1 MRRCLLHV
9 PPSRWKTKEK
19 RKQPS
24 NSSWYRS
31 VDCSGPLMFS
41 DGDVL
46 AISSRFDTAHQE
58 GLFSTVKG
66 CVVGARCT
74 QAHLVSI
81 AVHPGYEA
89 APRSIDLYVEQYLYP
104 PTYAA
109 PAAPRNLEHAGSCI
123 RRYPHGA
130 PRLQRNNWAI
140 FTATKAGRGPIDL
153 PVNDL
158 YESYKCEDG
167 VRTVWGNIVVVKTD
181 RMGEV
186 CDMVEKDIGVAE
198 LLIYSLFEDDN
209 KYNHPLVVN
218 PLVSPK
224 PKSYWGWQAW

>member
-1 MRRCLLHV
+1 
-9 PPSRWKTKEK
+9 
-19 RKQPS
+19 
-24 NSSWYRS
+24 
-31 VDCSGPLMFS
+31 MFS

-198 LLIYSLFEDDN
+198 LLIYSTTSRHVPAPYVVTSS
-209 KYNHPLVVN
+209 KGPLAGSRSIHTLSSSPRTRFIRSL
-218 PLVSPK
+218 PLAGRRSIHTLPNRD
-224 PKSYWGWQAW
+224 PPTGLA

>member
-1 MRRCLLHV
+1 
-9 PPSRWKTKEK
+9 
-19 RKQPS
+19 
-24 NSSWYRS
+24 
-31 VDCSGPLMFS
+31 MFS

-46 AISSRFDTAHQE
+46 AISSRFDTAH
-58 GLFSTVKG
+58 
-66 CVVGARCT
+66 

-198 LLIYSLFEDDN
+198 LLIYRGSEAFWLGYSYGGFPRAKPLSL
-209 KYNHPLVVN
+209 P
-218 PLVSPK
+218 PAPR
-224 PKSYWGWQAW
+224 A